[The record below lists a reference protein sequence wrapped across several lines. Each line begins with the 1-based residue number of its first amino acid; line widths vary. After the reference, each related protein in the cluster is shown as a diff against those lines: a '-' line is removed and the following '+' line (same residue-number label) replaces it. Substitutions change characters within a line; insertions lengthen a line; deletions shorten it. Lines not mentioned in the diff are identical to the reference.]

1 MKAFGHN
8 YAAPLDGTFVANDKP
23 DCIRESITD
32 ILYHKFKNAR
42 GKCISKAS
50 IKEFIYSYVA
60 AGGTFA
66 GSVE

>member
-42 GKCISKAS
+42 GKCI
-50 IKEFIYSYVA
+50 
-60 AGGTFA
+60 
-66 GSVE
+66 